1 MEIQPVLDE
10 MVRVTQVGDVMSA
23 YPADELQLVMLTCI
37 LAGLGVGLGVG
48 LFFWCFYKCC
58 DFLAAII
65 AQAFTSLRFWIRSR
79 KR

>member
-23 YPADELQLVMLTCI
+23 YPADELQLVMFTCI

-48 LFFWCFYKCC
+48 LFFWCFFKYC
-58 DFLAAII
+58 DFLGAVLAKV
-65 AQAFTSLRFWIRSR
+65 FTSLRSWLRNLR
-79 KR
+79 R